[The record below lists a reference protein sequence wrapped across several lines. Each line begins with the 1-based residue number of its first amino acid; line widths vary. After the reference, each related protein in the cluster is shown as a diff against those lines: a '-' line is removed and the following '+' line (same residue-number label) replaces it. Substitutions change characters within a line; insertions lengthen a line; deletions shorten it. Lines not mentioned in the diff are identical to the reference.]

1 MAKILGISGSLRKGS
16 FNSALLR
23 AAAEVAP
30 PGTEVQM
37 GSIAGIPLYN
47 GDEEAEH
54 GTPDVVTKLKD
65 QIIAADGLLL
75 VTPEY
80 NNSMPGVFKNAIDWA
95 TRPPKDTA
103 RVFAN
108 KPVGLIGATPGMG
121 GTARG
126 QSQLRQ
132 AFVFT
137 NSYAMPQ
144 PEVLV
149 RKAGDLFDADGRLTD
164 EPTRQHL
171 VKFLQAFADWIRRF
185 AGE

>member
-1 MAKILGISGSLRKGS
+1 MSRILGISGSLRKGS

-30 PGTEVQM
+30 QETQIEIA
-37 GSIAGIPLYN
+37 SIAGIPLYN
-47 GDEEAEH
+47 GDDEAEH
-54 GTPDVVTKLKD
+54 GTPDVVTTLKD

-121 GTARG
+121 GTRFAQTAWLPVFRTLGMRAWFGKQLYLGGAG
-126 QSQLRQ
+126 QVFDAEGKLVDEKIKRLLTEYMAGFA
-132 AFVFT
+132 AFVAAKG
-137 NSYAMPQ
+137 N
-144 PEVLV
+144 
-149 RKAGDLFDADGRLTD
+149 
-164 EPTRQHL
+164 
-171 VKFLQAFADWIRRF
+171 
-185 AGE
+185 